1 MSAGRPYLTAT
12 LYAPLASFG
21 DIAVGGERR
30 SGRRPTR
37 SALLGLVGAALGIE
51 REDGARQR
59 QLADSY
65 GIAVQMLAVGKP
77 LLDYHTAQ
85 VPHGRTG
92 RGGATR
98 REEIGG
104 DKHALNTILSSR
116 GYRMDSFAIFALTER
131 ENAVAPL
138 DLVRE
143 KMQRPHFVLSAGRK
157 SCSLALPLGPR
168 LGVHAN
174 VVDALDDHRRALN
187 QFLSK
192 PAMAGFSRLRLSP
205 GEISMDLDDARQE
218 ELDIREV
225 VSVRDQPVSRDRWQF
240 DLRSMAILR
249 AEG

>member
-21 DIAVGGERR
+21 DLAVGGERR
-30 SGRRPTR
+30 SERRPTR
-37 SALLGLVGAALGIE
+37 SALLGLIGAALGIE
-51 REDGARQR
+51 RDDAARQT
-59 QLADSY
+59 QLANSY

-104 DKHALNTILSSR
+104 DKNALNTVLSSR

-131 ENAVAPL
+131 ENAVALL
-138 DLVRE
+138 DQVQA
-143 KMQRPHFVLSAGRK
+143 KMQRPHFSLSAGRK

-168 LGVHAN
+168 LGVHAT
-174 VVDALDDHRRALN
+174 VVAALDDHRRALME
-187 QFLSK
+187 FLK
-192 PAMAGFSRLRLSP
+192 APAMAGFSRLRLAP
-205 GEISMDLDDARQE
+205 GEISMDLTDAEME
-218 ELDIREV
+218 EADIREII
-225 VSVRDQPVSRDRWQF
+225 SMRDQPSSRDRWQF
-240 DLRSMAILR
+240 DLRSVAILR